1 MNKNK
6 KVIKTMSSVLCA
18 SMLMGSVTPVFAATT
33 DTQTT
38 SKETDSKSVEVTYDK
53 SASYFVTIPKTI
65 VLDSNKESTYS
76 VKVEGDIPSNKNVY
90 VAPVDAISQTNEIDF
105 YMKDQSTKNIKADV
119 VATVTHNKDTW
130 DFEDASS
137 GYEETNNSISA
148 LGLSSGN
155 WKGTFNFNINLRD
168 VANSGDDKKDD
179 VNYGEDVTLTSDN
192 LATYGI
198 ANTGDVVIPSEVVD
212 GEGVKHK
219 VICLG
224 TNAFSNCTELTSIT
238 IPNSVTSIVDNTF
251 YGCRGLTSIVIPD
264 SVTTIGNDAFAGCTR
279 VTSITIPESVTSI
292 GNSAFVGCSG
302 LSSITI
308 PESVTSIGNGAFSNC
323 LNLVNITLPSRMDS
337 FGSAMFSDC
346 YKLNN
351 VTIPEGIT
359 NIEHSTFMNCNEL
372 KKVTLPS
379 TLETIGASAFNGCQK
394 LSTINIPN
402 SVTSIGNS
410 AFSSCWVL
418 TSITLPDNI
427 MNIGDSVFKYS
438 NKLSSVTYKGTTYT
452 NKTQLTSAL
461 TSNGVSVGNDVF
473 NTTKLQ

>member
-6 KVIKTMSSVLCA
+6 KIVKAMSGVLCA
-18 SMLMGSVTPVFAATT
+18 SMLMGSVTPVFATTT

-38 SKETDSKSVEVTYDK
+38 SKETDTKEVEVTYDK
-53 SASYFVTIPKTI
+53 SASYFVTIPKVIT
-65 VLDSNKESTYS
+65 LDSNKESTYN
-76 VKVEGDIPSNKNVY
+76 VKVEGDIPSDKNVY
-90 VAPVDAISQTNEIDF
+90 VAPVDAISSTDEIDF
-105 YMKDQSTKNIKADV
+105 YMHDQGTKNTKADV

-148 LGLSSGN
+148 LGLSSGE

-168 VANSGDDKKDD
+168 VANSGEDREESD
-179 VNYGEDVTLTSDN
+179 DVTLTSDN

-219 VICLG
+219 VIGLG
-224 TNAFSNCTELTSIT
+224 ANAFSKCTGLTSII
-238 IPNSVTSIVDNTF
+238 IPNSVTSIGDHAF
-251 YGCRGLTSIVIPD
+251 YGCGRLTSIVIPD
-264 SVTTIGNDAFAGCTR
+264 SVTTIANYAFAGTQL
-279 VTSITIPESVTSI
+279 TSITIPDSVTSI
-292 GNSAFVGCSG
+292 GNSAFAGAG
-302 LSSITI
+302 LTSITI
-308 PESVTSIGNGAFSNC
+308 PDSVTSIGDNAFSNC
-323 LNLVNITLPSRMDS
+323 TSLVNITLPSRMDS
-337 FGSAMFSDC
+337 FGTAMFYNC

-359 NIEHSTFMNCNEL
+359 NIEHSTFLNCNEL

-379 TLETIGASAFNGCQK
+379 TLKTIGNYAFASCHE
-394 LSTINIPN
+394 LSSIDIPN
-402 SVTSIGNS
+402 SVTSIGNE
-410 AFSSCWVL
+410 AFSGCWVL

-427 MNIGDSVFKYS
+427 MNIGDSAFKYS

-473 NTTKLQ
+473 NGTKLQ

>member
-76 VKVEGDIPSNKNVY
+76 VKVEGDIPSDKNVY

-148 LGLSSGN
+148 LGLSSGE

-168 VANSGDDKKDD
+168 VASGGDDKKDD
-179 VNYGEDVTLTSDN
+179 ANYGEDVTLTSDN

-219 VICLG
+219 VTNIGNYAFLKCKFTSITIPG
-224 TNAFSNCTELTSIT
+224 SVISIGENAFASCSELKSINILEGVTSIEACAFTNCPNLTTITIPNSVTSIERTTFMGCSGLTSITIPEGVTSIKGATFNGCTSLTSINIPNSVTGIGDNAFTDCSNLTSIT
-238 IPNSVTSIVDNTF
+238 IPNSVTSIGNYAFQD
-251 YGCRGLTSIVIPD
+251 CSGLTSINISN
-264 SVTTIGNDAFAGCTR
+264 SVATIGYDAFAGCTR
-279 VTSITIPESVTSI
+279 VTSITIPDSVTSI
-292 GNSAFVGCSG
+292 GYLAFNGCSG
-302 LSSITI
+302 LSTI
-308 PESVTSIGNGAFSNC
+308 
-323 LNLVNITLPSRMDS
+323 
-337 FGSAMFSDC
+337 
-346 YKLNN
+346 
-351 VTIPEGIT
+351 
-359 NIEHSTFMNCNEL
+359 
-372 KKVTLPS
+372 
-379 TLETIGASAFNGCQK
+379 
-394 LSTINIPN
+394 
-402 SVTSIGNS
+402 
-410 AFSSCWVL
+410 
-418 TSITLPDNI
+418 
-427 MNIGDSVFKYS
+427 
-438 NKLSSVTYKGTTYT
+438 TYKGTTYT

-461 TSNGVSVGNDVF
+461 TSNGVIVGKRPFDN
-473 NTTKLQ
+473 TKLQ

>member
-38 SKETDSKSVEVTYDK
+38 SNETDSKPVEVTYDK

-76 VKVEGDIPSNKNVY
+76 VKVEGDIPSDKNVY

-105 YMKDQSTKNIKADV
+105 YMHDQGTKNTKADV

-148 LGLSSGN
+148 LGLSSGEWN
-155 WKGTFNFNINLRD
+155 GTFNFNINLRD
-168 VANSGDDKKDD
+168 VANGDEEDREESDD
-179 VNYGEDVTLTSDN
+179 VILTSDN

-219 VICLG
+219 VIGLG
-224 TNAFSNCTELTSIT
+224 ANAFSRCTGLTSII
-238 IPNSVTSIVDNTF
+238 IPNSVTSIGDNTF
-251 YGCRGLTSIVIPD
+251 YACGRLTSIVIPD
-264 SVTTIGNDAFAGCTR
+264 SVTTIGNAAFAGTR
-279 VTSITIPESVTSI
+279 LTSITIPDSVTSIGNEAFRGSSLSSITIPESVTSI
-292 GNSAFVGCSG
+292 GNSAFAGC
-302 LSSITI
+302 T
-308 PESVTSIGNGAFSNC
+308 
-323 LNLVNITLPSRMDS
+323 NLVNITLPSRMDS
-337 FGSAMFSDC
+337 FGDSMFYEC

-359 NIEHSTFMNCNEL
+359 NIGYDTFKNCDEL

-379 TLETIGASAFNGCQK
+379 TLETIGGGAFSGCSE
-394 LSTINIPN
+394 LSTIDIPN

-410 AFSSCWVL
+410 AFSYCLVL

-427 MNIGDSVFKYS
+427 MNIGDSVFETS
-438 NKLSSVTYKGTTYT
+438 VKLSSVTYKGTTYT

-461 TSNGVSVGNDVF
+461 TSNGVSVGNNVF
-473 NTTKLQ
+473 NSTKLQ

>member
-148 LGLSSGN
+148 LGLSSGE

-168 VANSGDDKKDD
+168 AANGDEEDREESDD
-179 VNYGEDVTLTSDN
+179 VILTSDN

-198 ANTGDVVIPSEVVD
+198 ANTGDVVIPSVVVD
-212 GEGVKHK
+212 GEGVQHK
-219 VICLG
+219 VIGLG
-224 TNAFSNCTELTSIT
+224 ANAFSKCTGLTSII
-238 IPNSVTSIVDNTF
+238 IPNSVTSIGDNTF
-251 YGCRGLTSIVIPD
+251 YACGRLTSIVIPD
-264 SVTTIGNDAFAGCTR
+264 SVTTIGNAAFAGCTR
-279 VTSITIPESVTSI
+279 VTSITIPDSVTSIGNEAFRGSSLSSITIPESVTSI
-292 GNSAFVGCSG
+292 GNSAFAG
-302 LSSITI
+302 
-308 PESVTSIGNGAFSNC
+308 C

-337 FGSAMFSDC
+337 FGNTMFYNC

-359 NIEHSTFMNCNEL
+359 NIGYDTFLNCTEL

-379 TLETIGASAFNGCQK
+379 TLETIGGSAFNGCNE
-394 LSTINIPN
+394 LSSIDIPN
-402 SVTSIGNS
+402 SVTSIGNK
-410 AFSSCWVL
+410 AFSGCWVL

-427 MNIGDSVFKYS
+427 MNIGDSAFEYS

-461 TSNGVSVGNDVF
+461 TSNGVSVGNNIF
-473 NTTKLQ
+473 YKTKLQ

>member
-1 MNKNK
+1 MGSSSIPFFNNRKENRNKMNKNK

-76 VKVEGDIPSNKNVY
+76 VKVEGDIPSDKNVY

-148 LGLSSGN
+148 LGLSSGE

-179 VNYGEDVTLTSDN
+179 ANYGEDVTLTKDN

-198 ANTGDVVIPSEVVD
+198 ANTGDVVIPSEVID
-212 GEGVKHK
+212 SDGVKHK
-219 VICLG
+219 ITSIGDSAFMGCSGLTSINIPDGVTSIKNGTFLG
-224 TNAFSNCTELTSIT
+224 CSSLTSINIPNSVTHIGDNAFYRCKGLTSITIPDSVTIIRNGAFTDCSNLTSIT
-238 IPNSVTSIVDNTF
+238 IPNSVTIIGGDAFLRCSS
-251 YGCRGLTSIVIPD
+251 LTSVTIPN
-264 SVTTIGNDAFAGCTR
+264 SVTTIGYSVFDGCTSLA
-279 VTSITIPESVTSI
+279 SI
-292 GNSAFVGCSG
+292 
-302 LSSITI
+302 
-308 PESVTSIGNGAFSNC
+308 
-323 LNLVNITLPSRMDS
+323 
-337 FGSAMFSDC
+337 
-346 YKLNN
+346 
-351 VTIPEGIT
+351 
-359 NIEHSTFMNCNEL
+359 
-372 KKVTLPS
+372 
-379 TLETIGASAFNGCQK
+379 
-394 LSTINIPN
+394 
-402 SVTSIGNS
+402 
-410 AFSSCWVL
+410 
-418 TSITLPDNI
+418 
-427 MNIGDSVFKYS
+427 
-438 NKLSSVTYKGTTYT
+438 TYKGTTYT

-461 TSNGVSVGNDVF
+461 TSNGVIVGKRPFDN
-473 NTTKLQ
+473 TKLQ

>member
-76 VKVEGDIPSNKNVY
+76 VKVEGDIPSDKNVY

-105 YMKDQSTKNIKADV
+105 YMTDQSTKNIKADV

-130 DFEDASS
+130 DFEDAAN

-148 LGLSSGN
+148 LGLSSGE

-219 VICLG
+219 VTSIGDSAFYQCTGLTSITIPDSVTSIGYSAFNGCTSLTSTNIPDGVTSIKNGTFLG
-224 TNAFSNCTELTSIT
+224 CSSLTSINIPNSVTHIGDNAFYCCKGLTSITIPDSVTIIRNDAFKDCSNLTSIT
-238 IPNSVTSIVDNTF
+238 IPNSVTIIGGDAFLRCSS
-251 YGCRGLTSIVIPD
+251 LTSVTIPN
-264 SVTTIGNDAFAGCTR
+264 SVTTIGYSVFDGCTSLA
-279 VTSITIPESVTSI
+279 SI
-292 GNSAFVGCSG
+292 
-302 LSSITI
+302 
-308 PESVTSIGNGAFSNC
+308 
-323 LNLVNITLPSRMDS
+323 
-337 FGSAMFSDC
+337 
-346 YKLNN
+346 
-351 VTIPEGIT
+351 
-359 NIEHSTFMNCNEL
+359 
-372 KKVTLPS
+372 
-379 TLETIGASAFNGCQK
+379 
-394 LSTINIPN
+394 
-402 SVTSIGNS
+402 
-410 AFSSCWVL
+410 
-418 TSITLPDNI
+418 
-427 MNIGDSVFKYS
+427 
-438 NKLSSVTYKGTTYT
+438 TYKGTTYT

-461 TSNGVSVGNDVF
+461 TSNGVIVGKRPFDN
-473 NTTKLQ
+473 TKLQ

>member
-76 VKVEGDIPSNKNVY
+76 VKVEGDIPSDKNVY

-219 VICLG
+219 VTSIGAHAFQICSG
-224 TNAFSNCTELTSIT
+224 LTPIT
-238 IPNSVTSIVDNTF
+238 IPNSVTSIGTRAFWSCSFTTITIPESV
-251 YGCRGLTSIVIPD
+251 TSIGEEAFQNRNSVSSIIVDSNNPIYDSRNNCNAIIETSTNTLIQGCKNTIIPN
-264 SVTTIGNDAFAGCTR
+264 SITSIGDDAFCNCR
-279 VTSITIPESVTSI
+279 SLKSITIPESVTSI
-292 GNSAFVGCSG
+292 GNSAFFYCNG
-302 LSSITI
+302 LTSITI
-308 PESVTSIGNGAFSNC
+308 PNSVTSIGNYAFKTCES
-323 LNLVNITLPSRMDS
+323 LTSITIS
-337 FGSAMFSDC
+337 
-346 YKLNN
+346 
-351 VTIPEGIT
+351 
-359 NIEHSTFMNCNEL
+359 
-372 KKVTLPS
+372 
-379 TLETIGASAFNGCQK
+379 
-394 LSTINIPN
+394 N

-410 AFSSCWVL
+410 AFDYCS
-418 TSITLPDNI
+418 
-427 MNIGDSVFKYS
+427 
-438 NKLSSVTYKGTTYT
+438 KLSSITYKGVTYT
-452 NKTQLTSAL
+452 NKTRLTNAL
-461 TSNGVSVGNDVF
+461 TYYGVSVGVNIFDH
-473 NTTKLQ
+473 TKLS

>member
-1 MNKNK
+1 MDSSSIPFCNNRKENRNKMNKNK

-76 VKVEGDIPSNKNVY
+76 VKVEGDIPSDKNVY

-137 GYEETNNSISA
+137 GYEETNNSVSA
-148 LGLSSGN
+148 LGLSSGEWN
-155 WKGTFNFNINLRD
+155 GTFNFNINLRD

-179 VNYGEDVTLTSDN
+179 ANHGEDVILTSDN

-212 GEGVKHK
+212 GEGVQHK
-219 VICLG
+219 VTSIGDSAFMKCSNLTSITIPDSVTSIGGATFLG
-224 TNAFSNCTELTSIT
+224 CSSLTSVTIPNSVTSIGGANTFNGCTSLTSINIPDGVTSIKGATFNGCTSLTSIT
-238 IPNSVTSIVDNTF
+238 IPNSVTSIESNAF
-251 YGCRGLTSIVIPD
+251 EGCSGLTSI
-264 SVTTIGNDAFAGCTR
+264 T
-279 VTSITIPESVTSI
+279 
-292 GNSAFVGCSG
+292 
-302 LSSITI
+302 
-308 PESVTSIGNGAFSNC
+308 
-323 LNLVNITLPSRMDS
+323 
-337 FGSAMFSDC
+337 
-346 YKLNN
+346 
-351 VTIPEGIT
+351 
-359 NIEHSTFMNCNEL
+359 
-372 KKVTLPS
+372 
-379 TLETIGASAFNGCQK
+379 
-394 LSTINIPN
+394 IPN
-402 SVTSIGNS
+402 SVTSIGSYAFLRCTSLNS
-410 AFSSCWVL
+410 INISNSVTIIGYMAFDGCSGL
-418 TSITLPDNI
+418 TSITIPDSVT
-427 MNIGDSVFKYS
+427 NIGSFAFDGCSG
-438 NKLSSVTYKGTTYT
+438 LSTITYKGTTYT

-461 TSNGVSVGNDVF
+461 TSNGVIVGKFAFDD
-473 NTTKLQ
+473 TKLQ

>member
-76 VKVEGDIPSNKNVY
+76 VKVEGDIPSDKNVY

-148 LGLSSGN
+148 LGLSSGE

-179 VNYGEDVTLTSDN
+179 ANYGEDVTLTKDN

-198 ANTGDVVIPSEVVD
+198 ANTGDVVIPSEVID
-212 GEGVKHK
+212 SDGVKHK
-219 VICLG
+219 ITSIGDSAFMGCSGLTSINIPDGVTSIKNGTFLG
-224 TNAFSNCTELTSIT
+224 CSSLTSINIPNSVTHIGDNAFYRCKGLTSITIPDSVTIIRNGAFTDCSNLTSIT
-238 IPNSVTSIVDNTF
+238 IPNSVTIIGGDAFLRCSS
-251 YGCRGLTSIVIPD
+251 LTSVTIPN
-264 SVTTIGNDAFAGCTR
+264 SVTTIGYSVFDGCTSLA
-279 VTSITIPESVTSI
+279 SI
-292 GNSAFVGCSG
+292 
-302 LSSITI
+302 
-308 PESVTSIGNGAFSNC
+308 
-323 LNLVNITLPSRMDS
+323 
-337 FGSAMFSDC
+337 
-346 YKLNN
+346 
-351 VTIPEGIT
+351 
-359 NIEHSTFMNCNEL
+359 
-372 KKVTLPS
+372 
-379 TLETIGASAFNGCQK
+379 
-394 LSTINIPN
+394 
-402 SVTSIGNS
+402 
-410 AFSSCWVL
+410 
-418 TSITLPDNI
+418 
-427 MNIGDSVFKYS
+427 
-438 NKLSSVTYKGTTYT
+438 TYKGTTYT

-461 TSNGVSVGNDVF
+461 TSNGVIVGKRPFDN
-473 NTTKLQ
+473 TKLQ

>member
-38 SKETDSKSVEVTYDK
+38 SNETDSKDVVVTYDK

-65 VLDSNKESTYS
+65 VLDSNKESTYN

-90 VAPVDAISQTNEIDF
+90 VTPVDAISETDEIDF
-105 YMKDQSTKNIKADV
+105 YMHDQSTKNTKADV

-148 LGLSSGN
+148 LGLSSGE

-219 VICLG
+219 VTSIGDRTFNECHSLK
-224 TNAFSNCTELTSIT
+224 SIT
-238 IPNSVTSIVDNTF
+238 IPNGITSIGNNAF
-251 YGCRGLTSIVIPD
+251 YQC
-264 SVTTIGNDAFAGCTR
+264 SVL
-279 VTSITIPESVTSI
+279 TSITIPESVTSI
-292 GNSAFVGCSG
+292 GYGAFSYCHS
-302 LSSITI
+302 LKSITI
-308 PESVTSIGNGAFSNC
+308 PESVTSIEKSTFFDC
-323 LNLVNITLPSRMDS
+323 ENLTSI
-337 FGSAMFSDC
+337 
-346 YKLNN
+346 
-351 VTIPEGIT
+351 TIPNGVTSIGNHAFYGCKRAASIT
-359 NIEHSTFMNCNEL
+359 IPNDVTSIGDSAFQLCESLTTITIPNRVTSIGDSTFMGC
-372 KKVTLPS
+372 KKLT
-379 TLETIGASAFNGCQK
+379 TI
-394 LSTINIPN
+394 TIPN
-402 SVTSIGNS
+402 SVTSVGDS
-410 AFSSCWVL
+410 AFKDCSGLTTITIPNSVKSVGNRAFMGCSS
-418 TSITLPDNI
+418 
-427 MNIGDSVFKYS
+427 
-438 NKLSSVTYKGTTYT
+438 LSSVTYNGQTYT
-452 NKTQLTSAL
+452 NKTRLTSVL
-461 TSNGVSVGNDVF
+461 TAFGVSVGNDVF
-473 NTTKLQ
+473 NATQLQ

>member
-76 VKVEGDIPSNKNVY
+76 VKVEGDIPSDKNVY

-148 LGLSSGN
+148 LGLSSGE

-179 VNYGEDVTLTSDN
+179 ANYGEDVTLTRNN
-192 LATYGI
+192 LSTYGI
-198 ANTGDVVIPSEVVD
+198 STKGNVEIPKYVTDSD
-212 GEGVKHK
+212 GTKHK
-219 VICLG
+219 VVGLG
-224 TNAFSNCTELTSIT
+224 NNIFNNCKGLTSITIPDSVTNIGEYAFGLCSSLTSIT
-238 IPNSVTSIVDNTF
+238 IPNSVTSIELGTF
-251 YGCRGLTSIVIPD
+251 NDSGLTSI
-264 SVTTIGNDAFAGCTR
+264 T
-279 VTSITIPESVTSI
+279 
-292 GNSAFVGCSG
+292 
-302 LSSITI
+302 
-308 PESVTSIGNGAFSNC
+308 
-323 LNLVNITLPSRMDS
+323 
-337 FGSAMFSDC
+337 
-346 YKLNN
+346 
-351 VTIPEGIT
+351 
-359 NIEHSTFMNCNEL
+359 
-372 KKVTLPS
+372 
-379 TLETIGASAFNGCQK
+379 
-394 LSTINIPN
+394 IPN
-402 SVTSIGNS
+402 SVTSIGDN
-410 AFSSCWVL
+410 AFSRCNNLVSITIPDSVTSIEYAAFYSCTSL
-418 TSITLPDNI
+418 TSITIPDSI
-427 MNIGDSVFKYS
+427 TSIGNSAFDSCKS
-438 NKLSSVTYKGTTYT
+438 LASVTYKGQTYT
-452 NKTQLTSAL
+452 SRLALKTAL
-461 TSNGVSVGNDVF
+461 TNNNVTLVGA
-473 NTTKLQ
+473 NTFSSTALTY

>member
-1 MNKNK
+1 MGSSSIPFFNNRKENRNKMNKNK

-76 VKVEGDIPSNKNVY
+76 VKVEGDIPSDKNVY

-148 LGLSSGN
+148 LGLSSGE

-179 VNYGEDVTLTSDN
+179 ANYGEDVTLTKDN

-198 ANTGDVVIPSEVVD
+198 ANTGDVVIPSEVID
-212 GEGVKHK
+212 SDGVKHK
-219 VICLG
+219 ITSIGDSAFMGCSGLTSINIPDGVTSIKNGTFLG
-224 TNAFSNCTELTSIT
+224 CSSLTSINIPNSVTHIGDNAFYRCKGLTSITIPDSVTIIRNGAFTDCSNLTSIT
-238 IPNSVTSIVDNTF
+238 IPNSVT
-251 YGCRGLTSIVIPD
+251 
-264 SVTTIGNDAFAGCTR
+264 TIGYSVFDGCTSLA
-279 VTSITIPESVTSI
+279 SI
-292 GNSAFVGCSG
+292 
-302 LSSITI
+302 
-308 PESVTSIGNGAFSNC
+308 
-323 LNLVNITLPSRMDS
+323 
-337 FGSAMFSDC
+337 
-346 YKLNN
+346 
-351 VTIPEGIT
+351 
-359 NIEHSTFMNCNEL
+359 
-372 KKVTLPS
+372 
-379 TLETIGASAFNGCQK
+379 
-394 LSTINIPN
+394 
-402 SVTSIGNS
+402 
-410 AFSSCWVL
+410 
-418 TSITLPDNI
+418 
-427 MNIGDSVFKYS
+427 
-438 NKLSSVTYKGTTYT
+438 TYKGTTYT

-461 TSNGVSVGNDVF
+461 TSNGVIVGKRPFDN
-473 NTTKLQ
+473 TKLQ

>member
-38 SKETDSKSVEVTYDK
+38 SNETDSKSVEVTYDK

-76 VKVEGDIPSNKNVY
+76 VKVEGDIPSDKNVY
-90 VAPVDAISQTNEIDF
+90 VAPVDAISSTNEIDF
-105 YMKDQSTKNIKADV
+105 YMHDQGTKNAKDDV
-119 VATVTHNKDTW
+119 VATVTQNKDTW
-130 DFEDASS
+130 DFEDVAN
-137 GYEETNNSISA
+137 GVEETNNSISA

-168 VANSGDDKKDD
+168 VANSGDDA
-179 VNYGEDVTLTSDN
+179 NYGEDVTLTSDN

-219 VICLG
+219 VIGLG
-224 TNAFSNCTELTSIT
+224 ANAFSRCTGLTSII
-238 IPNSVTSIVDNTF
+238 IPNSVTSIGDNTF
-251 YGCRGLTSIVIPD
+251 YACGRLTSIVIPD
-264 SVTTIGNDAFAGCTR
+264 SVTTIGNAAFAGTQLTSITIPDS
-279 VTSITIPESVTSI
+279 VTSIGNEAFRGSSLSSITIPESVTSI
-292 GNSAFVGCSG
+292 GNSAFAGC
-302 LSSITI
+302 T
-308 PESVTSIGNGAFSNC
+308 
-323 LNLVNITLPSRMDS
+323 NLVNITLPSRMDS
-337 FGSAMFSDC
+337 FGNSMFYEC

-359 NIEHSTFMNCNEL
+359 NIGYDTFKNCDEL

-379 TLETIGASAFNGCQK
+379 TLETIGGGAFSGCSE
-394 LSTINIPN
+394 LSTIDIPN

-410 AFSSCWVL
+410 AFSYCLVL

-427 MNIGDSVFKYS
+427 MNIGDSVFETS
-438 NKLSSVTYKGTTYT
+438 VKLSFVTYKGTTYT

-461 TSNGVSVGNDVF
+461 TSNGVSVGSNVF
-473 NTTKLQ
+473 NSTKLQ